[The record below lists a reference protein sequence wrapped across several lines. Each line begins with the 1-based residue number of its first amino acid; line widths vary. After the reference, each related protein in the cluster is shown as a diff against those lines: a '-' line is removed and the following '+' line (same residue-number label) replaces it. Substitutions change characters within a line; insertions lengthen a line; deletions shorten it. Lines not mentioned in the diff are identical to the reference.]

1 MLKQQHRPALPIRK
15 RLMKTALKPARLL
28 ALAMAESH
36 LHYAALR
43 LTARTA
49 APRVSQR
56 VSGRR

>member
-1 MLKQQHRPALPIRK
+1 MLKHKPTLPIRK
-15 RLMKTALKPARLL
+15 RLMKAALKPARLL

-43 LTARTA
+43 LSARTTA
-49 APRVSQR
+49 ARMPRP